1 MNNEVKF
8 LSPFKRMCI
17 TIGNLPTAY
26 IESMSYYEGLT
37 FLVNYLANNVI
48 PAVNTNSEAVKELQE
63 KYIELKSYVDNYFES
78 LDVQEEVNNKLDEM
92 ADNGQLTDIIAQ
104 YLGLAGILVYS
115 SVADMKAAEN
125 LADGSKVETYGYYSL
140 GDGGGAKYNVRE
152 VLNTDVLDDMF
163 IIALHDP
170 TLVAELIVDKTL
182 NVKQIGAKGD
192 GVSDDTNVI
201 LKAIEHYHVGT
212 DATNQN
218 YDTVLLANYPNAGG
232 TIYFPKGVYCISST
246 LKIPC
251 YVDIDLGY
259 STLKAISGG
268 SFDSDYMIAINS
280 TDLNTWTYAYVPRIG
295 FFINGKLDGNSIA
308 NIKGIF
314 TLDPHKFENLEFRS
328 LYKCIFYKGQYIDNI
343 YINSITIESAMGTD
357 YMIEKTSSCDC
368 LFINNIHIPVYN
380 NNSQPVNGI
389 RMLNGHSGKIQNI
402 INGSINLF
410 STEDYTIEN
419 WHCENGSFLGEWT
432 TNTVIKNSNIYV
444 RNNTPITLAG
454 ETTNNNNRASFLEN
468 VGFIYY
474 LSIDQYNYDT
484 KDIDISKYYQQLF
497 VKGCYRYQ
505 WTEGIQALAPCG
517 ITIYDGSNTLLNP
530 YDEAEIYNRKIR
542 VQNSYC
548 RRDGNIIF
556 GVNTNSYVNWNL
568 PTGTY
573 YYIALNLCDVPKLC
587 GKTGSEVSGTTSSA
601 DTGFKLSIAN
611 DLGKGNTLRIFRG
624 TASGVYTAYVDI
636 PNPKTV
642 NLYDNGYS
650 INGYKWIT
658 INSSDVVTTT
668 NGIAAL
674 NRTDIF
680 DKVLVKGY
688 GYGDP
693 SVGTWKQGDIIER
706 QNPYAGGNCGW
717 ICTAEGTPGTWKSF
731 GTISS

>member
-1 MNNEVKF
+1 MIKIEKLN
-8 LSPFKRMCI
+8 PFGRMCVSL
-17 TIGNLPTAY
+17 GMLPSSY
-26 IESMSYYEGLT
+26 KESLTYEEQLLW
-37 FLVNYLANNVI
+37 FFKYLDETVI
-48 PAVNTNSEAVKELQE
+48 PTVNNNADALEELQAL
-63 KYIELKSYVDNYFES
+63 YIQIKTYVDEYFEN
-78 LDVQEEVNNKLDEM
+78 LDVQEEINNKLDDM
-92 ADNGQLTDIIAQ
+92 AESGQLTDIIAQ
-104 YLGLAGILVYS
+104 YLGLAGLITFDTVE
-115 SVADMKAAEN
+115 DMKQAQN
-125 LADGSKVETYGYYSL
+125 LVNGSKCATL
-140 GDGGGAKYNVRE
+140 GFYNVNDGGNALYKIRNVT
-152 VLNTDVLDDMF
+152 NDDVVDDMF
-163 IIALHDP
+163 IIEMYDDS
-170 TLVAELIVDKTL
+170 LVAELIVDKTI

-192 GVSDDTNVI
+192 GVTDDTSVI

-251 YVDIDLGY
+251 YVDVDLGY
-259 STLKAISGG
+259 STLKAINGG
-268 SFDSDYMIAINS
+268 LFDSNYMIALNS

-295 FFINGKLDGNSIA
+295 FFINGKLDGNNIS

-314 TLDPHKFENLEFRS
+314 SLDPHKIENIEFRN
-328 LYKCIFYKGQYIDNI
+328 LYKCIYYKGQYVDNI
-343 YINSITIESAMGTD
+343 YINSITIEGAKGTE
-357 YMIEKTSSCDC
+357 YMIEKTSYCDC
-368 LFINNIHIPVYN
+368 LFINNVHIPVYN
-380 NNSQPVNGI
+380 DNTEPVNGI
-389 RMLNGHSGKIQNI
+389 KMLNGHSGKIQNI

-419 WHCENGSFLGEWT
+419 WHCENGTFLGEWT
-432 TNTVIKNSNIYV
+432 NNTVIKDSNIYV

-454 ETTNNNNRASFLEN
+454 ETTNNSNRASFLEN

-474 LSIDQYNYDT
+474 LGIDQYNYDT
-484 KDIDISKYYQQLF
+484 KDIDVTKYYQQLF
-497 VKGCYRYQ
+497 IKGCYRYQ
-505 WTEGIQALAPCG
+505 WTEGIQAIAPCG
-517 ITIYDGSNTLLNP
+517 ITIYDGTNIIQNP
-530 YDEAEIYNRKIR
+530 YDNAEIYNRKIR

-568 PTGTY
+568 TTGTY
-573 YYIALNLCDVPKLC
+573 YYNVLNLCDVTKMC
-587 GKTGSEVSGTTSSA
+587 GKTGTEVSGTTSSS
-601 DTGFKLSIAN
+601 DVGFRISIAN

-624 TASGVYTAYVDI
+624 PSSGTYTSYVDI

-658 INSSDVVTTT
+658 INSADVVTTT

-688 GYGDP
+688 GYSEP
-693 SVGTWKQGDIIER
+693 SLGTWKQGDIIER
-706 QNPYAGGNCGW
+706 QNPSAGGNCGW
-717 ICTAEGTPGTWKSF
+717 VCTAEGTPGTWKSF
-731 GTISS
+731 GSISS